1 MKKDLNSN
9 HLAIINHNTKGPKD
23 KAGKMSPNNEL
34 QISNLE
40 TKFER
45 KNYFSIATSESLE
58 QMLAYSSP
66 QTTFSIY
73 LIPELL
79 ELLHFLA
86 TGAASQFLAPH
97 LATIHT

>member
-40 TKFER
+40 TKF
-45 KNYFSIATSESLE
+45 
-58 QMLAYSSP
+58 
-66 QTTFSIY
+66 
-73 LIPELL
+73 
-79 ELLHFLA
+79 
-86 TGAASQFLAPH
+86 
-97 LATIHT
+97 